1 MLGTVTRHVD
11 TGRLIGQI
19 RVAYFRHRMA
29 LRSGMDS
36 MDLRLLKVFDAIH
49 RSASLSK
56 AADQLGISQPAV
68 SQALAR
74 LREHFGDPLF
84 TRTPQGMTP
93 TPHALGMLRLV
104 RRSIESIE
112 ATMAYRSTFDPASAR
127 RRFRICM
134 TDVGQ
139 IVLLPQLLLRVREQA
154 PGVELESLNASE
166 QTGAM
171 LEADEVQLAVG
182 FMPQMSDRFYQ
193 QAVFEEHFACLAR
206 SDHPRVRE
214 RLDRVAYEAE
224 EHVVVTTSGTGHLI
238 VDRTLERLKISR
250 RVILRIPNYLGL
262 STIVGT
268 TDLLCTLPRR
278 AGLIMARRG
287 EVSVWP
293 TPFDLPPYT
302 VRQYW
307 HERQQHDQ
315 GCRWLRET
323 VRSLFK

>member
-1 MLGTVTRHVD
+1 
-11 TGRLIGQI
+11 
-19 RVAYFRHRMA
+19 
-29 LRSGMDS
+29 MDS
-36 MDLRLLKVFDAIH
+36 MDLKLLKAFDAIY
-49 RSASLSK
+49 RCASLSK
-56 AADQLGISQPAV
+56 AADLLGISQPAV
-68 SQALAR
+68 SQALGR
-74 LREHFGDPLF
+74 LREHFADPLF
-84 TRTPQGMTP
+84 MRTAQGMTP
-93 TPHALGMLRLV
+93 TPHAMGMLHLV
-104 RRSIESIE
+104 RSAIESIE
-112 ATMAYRSTFDPASAR
+112 AAMAYRSTFDPSTAR

-139 IVLLPQLLLRVREQA
+139 IVMLPQLLLRVRELA
-154 PGVELESLNASE
+154 PGVELESVNSSE

-182 FMPQMSDRFYQ
+182 FMPQISERLYQ
-193 QAVFEEHFACLAR
+193 QALFEEHFACLAR

-214 RLDRVAYEAE
+214 RLDRAAYEAE

-238 VDRTLERLKISR
+238 VDRTLERLKIVR
-250 RVILRIPNYLGL
+250 RITLSIPNYLGL
-262 STIVGT
+262 STIIGT

-287 EVSVWP
+287 EVNVWP

-307 HERQQHDQ
+307 HERQQHDP

-323 VRSLFK
+323 VRSLFEQAIRESR